1 MVAEATAMR
10 NGIRAALQAGFTDI
24 HIEGDNKI
32 LIQAVQG
39 HIQVPWEI
47 QVLIQD
53 IHTYIQHCSKIII
66 THIFRQGNGAV
77 D

>member
-1 MVAEATAMR
+1 MLVAEATTMR
-10 NGIRAALQAGFTDI
+10 NGIKAALQAGFTDI
-24 HIEGDNKI
+24 HIKWDNKI

-53 IHTYIQHCSKIII
+53 IHT
-66 THIFRQGNGAV
+66 FL
-77 D
+77 